1 LLQGDDMIWID
12 EDFNPDGT
20 TSWPPYMH
28 GTGGEDYFS
37 HGWGMQKIN
46 YPFQGTI
53 IHEEDVPGLQVHYR
67 FHLADPVRFNE
78 RIRVTMEHGH
88 GNHLADDW
96 STTAY
101 WYQTLPAPRLDIL
114 PVEQRLPRKAGG
126 PGMNDLPT
134 VDRAELDPQRRRMY
148 EQRDARRA
156 DFTAQRNEWL
166 ERRAVESRERTTRNT
181 ELAAEVRA
189 KFLTN
194 ARH

>member
-1 LLQGDDMIWID
+1 MIWID
-12 EDFNPDGT
+12 EDFNADGT
-20 TSWPPYMH
+20 TSWPPSLH

-88 GNHLADDW
+88 ANHLADDW

-101 WYQTLPAPRLDIL
+101 WYQTLPAPRFDIL
-114 PVEQRLPRKAGG
+114 PVGQRRPRKAEG
-126 PGMNDLPT
+126 PGVKDLPST
-134 VDRAELDPQRRRMY
+134 DRTKLDPLRRAMY
-148 EQRDARRA
+148 EQRDARMA
-156 DFTAQRNEWL
+156 EFTAQRDKWF
-166 ERRAVESRERTTRNT
+166 ERRAVESRERSARNKQ
-181 ELAAEVRA
+181 LAAEVRE
-189 KFLTN
+189 KFL
-194 ARH
+194 RGRR